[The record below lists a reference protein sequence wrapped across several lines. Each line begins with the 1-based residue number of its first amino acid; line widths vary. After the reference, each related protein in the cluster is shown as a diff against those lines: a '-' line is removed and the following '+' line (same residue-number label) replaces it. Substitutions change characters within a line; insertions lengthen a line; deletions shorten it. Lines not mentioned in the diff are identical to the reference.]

1 VAMNDC
7 ARLWRIEVA
16 TDIESPASILEQASH
31 WWELL
36 HSESASSSD
45 HREFGEWV
53 ARSPE
58 RVEAYLETARLVK
71 AIKSP
76 RLIWPS
82 TSAEVLIREAK
93 SSSETVLPFSP
104 AQAAA
109 SADRRGARQSP
120 GRLAWAAAAVLLIG
134 VGLVLFTLG
143 APQKFRTALGEQRSV
158 LLADGSRVTLNTAST
173 IEVISQRGRR
183 EVRLVQGEALFE
195 VAHEATRPFVVR
207 AGNALLRDVG
217 TQFNVDMRSNG
228 TAVTVVEGQVAVD
241 STAASGSAAAQA
253 GYGAADTAEPLIL
266 RANDRVVVSPA
277 GVGAPQHG
285 VNAAASVA
293 WTQRRLV
300 FERRPLSEV
309 AEEFNRYN
317 KERIDIDSAELK
329 RQEVTGVF
337 EAKDPASF
345 VAFLSGIPGVEI
357 QKGPKGIHV
366 VLSRSRIGHPD
377 TRGVPQ

>member
-1 VAMNDC
+1 MNDC
-7 ARLWRIEVA
+7 ARRWRIEVA
-16 TDIESPASILEQASH
+16 SEMESPTSVLEQASH

-36 HSESASSSD
+36 HSDSASSSD

-82 TSAEVLIREAK
+82 TAAEVLIREAK
-93 SSSETVLPFSP
+93 SSPETVLPFST
-104 AQAAA
+104 ARVAA
-109 SADRRGARQSP
+109 SVDRRGARQSH

-134 VGLVLFTLG
+134 VGLVLFMLET
-143 APQKFRTALGEQRSV
+143 PQEFRTALGEQRSV

-173 IEVISQRGRR
+173 IEVNLHNGRR

-195 VAHEATRPFVVR
+195 VAHDAARPFVVR
-207 AGNALLRDVG
+207 AGNALLKDVG

-228 TAVTVVEGQVAVD
+228 TTVTVVEGQVAVD
-241 STAASGSAAAQA
+241 SAATSESAAARA
-253 GYGAADTAEPLIL
+253 GHGAGDTVEALIL
-266 RANDRVVVSPA
+266 RANDRVVVTPT
-277 GVGAPQHG
+277 GVGALQRG
-285 VNAAASVA
+285 VNVAASVA
-293 WTQRRLV
+293 WTQRQLM
-300 FERRPLSEV
+300 FEHRPLSEV

-317 KERIDIDSAELK
+317 KDRIDIDNAELK

-345 VAFLSGIPGVEI
+345 VAFLSSIPGVEI
-357 QKGPKGIHV
+357 REGPNGTHI
-366 VLSRSRIGHPD
+366 VLLRSPTGHPD
-377 TRGVPQ
+377 TRGGP